1 MNGLI
6 LVLVLTAA
14 PGALSA
20 ADGVPPPPAA
30 KPSQVSCFCIQYTG
44 GRLPPYYLGRLA
56 LPGCEKLKYKD
67 NGHGPFGT
75 GLLSCEDLQ
84 KCLQPSANST
94 GRLKLLQEKAAAARK
109 KRGDCCPPGAACDRA
124 CVKDWDA
131 ILKIL
136 SDEMAKLLASEKSA
150 IDECIMLRQ
159 QEIKSH
165 DSPVTIKNG
174 VRYGS
179 VSAD

>member
-1 MNGLI
+1 MTRI
-6 LVLVLTAA
+6 LLLLLAAAA
-14 PGALSA
+14 PGACVAEGA
-20 ADGVPPPPAA
+20 APRPAA
-30 KPSQVSCFCIQYTG
+30 KPAQQSCFCIQYTAQAVM
-44 GRLPPYYLGRLA
+44 PYYLGRLA

-84 KCLQPSANST
+84 KCLQPSANSS
-94 GRLKLLQEKAAAARK
+94 GRIKLLQEKAAAARK
-109 KRGDCCPPGAACDRA
+109 KRGECCPPGAACDRA

-136 SDEMAKLLASEKSA
+136 SDEMEKLLASERSA
-150 IDECIMLRQ
+150 IDDCIARRQ
-159 QEIKSH
+159 QEMKSH

-174 VRYGS
+174 LRYGS